1 MLFSLFA
8 KPPKPVDTRLPLQN
22 PVLPMIDTSGFQR
35 GIDNVRIDVA
45 FGETLTR
52 TLRQLVDETIAMVMK
67 QHEGKKQWL
76 QPSKPQGHLL
86 VKFHKAYVR
95 TMESAIYQAKNEEN
109 EQLIW
114 LARLAILT
122 HVVDFIDERLER
134 KSHDL
139 KRLTAQGASG
149 RHDEGKQVALQN
161 QSSWLTR
168 HHSRLRDYLL
178 AILLQQIS
186 TSEWGKVS
194 KLSHALLN
202 VMERDFIKSML
213 DNPVLRANKPDDT
226 WMLVQSYMLP
236 PHADSS
242 NNQES
247 IVLINQSLDAIFA
260 DIHVA
265 DDDAGYHLNSDD
277 LPYDAAS
284 FFADVENVGVD
295 LDWRDMRD
303 NITQLFAAKGKAE
316 MYGILRNMRNDEEKQ
331 KLQEENNIRVGCQ
344 KLLLHVIKQ
353 AGMQKAIK
361 ASFKANTGYQA
372 VGGALTHRQVYEYFL
387 GGAARRGIRQKI
399 KSMGKVLGDNPDTL
413 FKALDKVEDPH
424 EGGETLAFRF
434 LSTFVHYRHDL
445 KIALLMKKHL
455 LRIHIL
461 QSDDDHRLS
470 KANGVLY
477 HFSSDEGAVV
487 SGADIIGHAII
498 KADVRGS
505 VGITKSLRDKGLNPA
520 THFSRTF
527 FDPISDLLPAY
538 GAEKVFVEGDAII
551 LSLMEYS
558 TDPQHM
564 AVARACGLS
573 REILRIVENNNE
585 ENRRNNLPILE
596 LGIGV
601 VYLTEAPAFL
611 FDGDHKITISP
622 AIGRSD
628 RLSSCSKVVRPVLEK
643 AADHDPLRHTDVFA
657 ISEDGKSKNDKGE
670 VHLRYNVDGIDLD
683 SPAFMKL
690 TKEISLKP
698 IDVRLFG
705 GKVKERYYVG
715 RFKDNKGYLRF
726 LAIRQGRIRLWDEEQ
741 ANRKFLPKQYY
752 FEVIGD
758 RDRLSQ
764 LESQFA
770 S

>member
-8 KPPKPVDTRLPLQN
+8 KHQEPIDTTLPMQN
-22 PVLPMIDTSGFQR
+22 PVLPKIDTSGFRR

-52 TLRQLVDETIAMVMK
+52 TLRQLVDETVAMVMK
-67 QHEGKKQWL
+67 QHEGKKQWT
-76 QPSKPQGHLL
+76 QPPKPQGHLL
-86 VKFHKAYVR
+86 VKFQKAYVR

-109 EQLIW
+109 EQLVW

-122 HVVDFIDERLER
+122 HLFDFIDERLER
-134 KSHDL
+134 KARDL

-149 RHDEGKQVALQN
+149 RHNEGKQVDLQN

-168 HHSRLRDYLL
+168 HHHRLRDYLL

-186 TSEWGKVS
+186 TSEWGKIG

-202 VMERDFIKSML
+202 VMQRDFIKSML
-213 DNPVLRANKPDDT
+213 DNPILHANKPDDT

-247 IVLINQSLDAIFA
+247 IALINQLLDAMFM
-260 DIHVA
+260 DIHVEELL
-265 DDDAGYHLNSDD
+265 AGCHMGTDD
-277 LPYDAAS
+277 LPYDAKN
-284 FFADVENVGVD
+284 FFPDVEKEGLS
-295 LDWRDMRD
+295 LDWRDMTD
-303 NITQLFAAKGKAE
+303 NVAQLFSAKGTAE
-316 MYGILRNMRNDEEKQ
+316 MYGVTRSIRDDEEKKQ
-331 KLQEENNIRVGCQ
+331 LQEENNTRVGCQ
-344 KLLLHVIKQ
+344 RLLLQMIKKE
-353 AGMQKAIK
+353 GMQKAIK
-361 ASFKANTGYQA
+361 ASFKANSGYQA

-387 GGAARRGIRQKI
+387 GGASRRAIRNKI

-413 FKALDKVEDPH
+413 FKALDQVEDPH

-461 QSDDDHRLS
+461 QTDEDHRLS

-477 HFSSDEGAVV
+477 HFSSDEVAVV
-487 SGADIIGHAII
+487 TDSDIMGHAII

-505 VGITKSLRDKGLNPA
+505 VGITQSLRDKGLNPA

-558 TDPQHM
+558 TDTQHM

-573 REILRIVENNNE
+573 REILRIVETNNV
-585 ENRRNNLPILE
+585 ENRRNNLPVLE

-643 AADHDPLRHTDVFA
+643 ADDHDPLRHTDVFA
-657 ISEDGKSKNDKGE
+657 ISEDGESKNDKGE

-683 SPAFMKL
+683 APAFMKL
-690 TKEISLKP
+690 
-698 IDVRLFG
+698 
-705 GKVKERYYVG
+705 
-715 RFKDNKGYLRF
+715 
-726 LAIRQGRIRLWDEEQ
+726 
-741 ANRKFLPKQYY
+741 
-752 FEVIGD
+752 
-758 RDRLSQ
+758 
-764 LESQFA
+764 
-770 S
+770 